1 MDTVLEPSFAG
12 SFYPSDPR
20 QLSELVR
27 KLAGPREPLPGSL
40 GMVVPHAGM
49 VYSGRTA
56 GMAYARAPGDVSRVV
71 LCAPS
76 HRAFVRGAVLLDAGE
91 LGTPLGN
98 VRVDRQA
105 FEGLRKRGVGSAVM
119 AEHSIEVQLPFML
132 ARWPGVSVIP
142 VVTVS
147 DDPSFLFELAGVL
160 YEEAPDAFFVASSD
174 LSHYHGLARALKLDS
189 MVREAFL
196 TLSPDALLD
205 ALARGGEACGRA
217 AMITLL
223 HFAALAG
230 GNRAVEIDYSTSAD
244 AGAGEK
250 QVVGYF
256 SGMIVREA

>member
-1 MDTVLEPSFAG
+1 MATVLEPSFAG
-12 SFYPSDPR
+12 SFYPSDPSV
-20 QLSELVR
+20 LSELMER
-27 KLAGPREPLPGSL
+27 LTGPPEPLPEAV

-56 GMAYARAPGDVSRVV
+56 GKAYARARRDVSRVV

-91 LGTPLGN
+91 LGTPIGN

-105 FEGLRKRGVGSAVM
+105 LIGLKKNGLGAAVM

-132 ARWPGVSVIP
+132 ATWPGASVIP

-147 DDPSFLFELAGVL
+147 DDPSFLSDLAGVL
-160 YEEAPDAFFVASSD
+160 FDEAPDAFFVASSD
-174 LSHYHGLARALKLDS
+174 LSHYHGLATAAKLDS
-189 MVREAFL
+189 MVRKAFL
-196 TLSPDALLD
+196 SLSPEALQA
-205 ALARGGEACGRA
+205 ALFKGGEACGRA
-217 AMITLL
+217 AMMTLL
-223 HFAALAG
+223 YFAGLAG
-230 GNRAVEIDYSTSAD
+230 GNRAIEIGYSTSAD